1 MSSLLL
7 SGALDRCV
15 STLSLRPRSA
25 QISLADRH
33 MVAVLTPMAGRQ
45 LPWLAAAWLL
55 LELRAQLP
63 VQYLRAL
70 GQLSQ
75 RPQAHLPRSRRSQA
89 PAAQVVLVAVELA
102 ATLRLVAA
110 MSPYLSHRWYSPQ
123 QLKTVR
129 PPLQPAL
136 GKVRKLLSVTA
147 SWSA

>member
-7 SGALDRCV
+7 SGALDHCV

-33 MVAVLTPMAGRQ
+33 MVVALTPMAGRQ

-70 GQLSQ
+70 GQLPQ

-102 ATLRLVAA
+102 ATLRLVA